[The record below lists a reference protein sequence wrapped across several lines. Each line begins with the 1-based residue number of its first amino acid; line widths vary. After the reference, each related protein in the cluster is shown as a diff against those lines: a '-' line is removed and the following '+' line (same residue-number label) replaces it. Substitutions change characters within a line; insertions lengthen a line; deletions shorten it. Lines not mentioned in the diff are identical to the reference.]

1 MYKKIIL
8 AAAGVALAALLFYRL
23 SSTDPES
30 AQPPVAGRSPIAA
43 PQAVPRPAT
52 QPLPASQQRAPGAAD
67 TPPPASEPVVNP
79 GAGRAQAQPPPLE
92 PEIREAL
99 GKTLN
104 TSSEGLVEET
114 RDGVTS
120 VDLQHRFQTAPVAT
134 VDENGNVQ
142 ITDYSHLPKEA
153 PAP

>member
-1 MYKKIIL
+1 MHKKIIL
-8 AAAGVALAALLFYRL
+8 AAAGVALAALLLYL
-23 SSTDPES
+23 PSSPDRES
-30 AQPPVAGRSPIAA
+30 ARPPVARRSPIVAPAA
-43 PQAVPRPAT
+43 RWPAT
-52 QPLPASQQRAPGAAD
+52 RPPPASQQRAPGAAHAS
-67 TPPPASEPVVNP
+67 PAADEPDVNS
-79 GAGRAQAQPPPLE
+79 GAGRAQEQPPPLE

-142 ITDYSHLPKEA
+142 ITDYSHLPKEP